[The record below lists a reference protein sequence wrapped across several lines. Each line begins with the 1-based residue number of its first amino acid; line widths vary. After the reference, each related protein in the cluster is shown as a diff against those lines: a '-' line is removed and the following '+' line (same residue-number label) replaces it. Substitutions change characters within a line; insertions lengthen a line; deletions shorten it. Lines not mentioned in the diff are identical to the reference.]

1 MSAWSSLPTRV
12 KLYLVV
18 VFATALPVFL
28 WALRDVLT
36 KDYGAKW
43 ILLTAITLITVPIFV
58 FLPSVR
64 SLVTIGD
71 AFVISICMLYG
82 TAPAVLAN
90 ALYFTLLTLLL
101 RGKHQTTVHRIFF
114 NIATAV
120 LTVGIYGFLYSTLN
134 PSRSLALEDIVI
146 PTFAIALTYFLTN
159 SLLVATAI
167 ALTSQTS
174 VFGVWVKNY
183 ISLCL
188 DFLVSACA
196 GAFVVYFSNFHVIA
210 PLLVAPFVAAIWG
223 INKVNRAKAMEA
235 ERHLKEQEQLYLR
248 TVESLALAVDA
259 KDPTTYGH
267 IRRVRAYAMG
277 LARLRKISN
286 PSVLMAIETG
296 SLLHDIGKIAI
307 DDYILNKPGRL
318 TRQEF
323 EKMKVHAAAGDE
335 ILQQVQFPFPVAEYV
350 RSHHERW
357 DGLGYPDGLRGE
369 SIPLGARI
377 LAIADAFD
385 AIRSSRPYKLSFGLQ
400 DSVELLRAQ
409 AGTLYDPQLIEIFV
423 GHISELEAAAQDAAR
438 NVPELSFRKYFEKI
452 DAGPEERD
460 SSPQLPPTTSPASD
474 ELLQLAE
481 FCNSYAR
488 NLDLSDILP
497 ILSRRLETLVRTT
510 NCVFFLDSGN
520 GTIRAA
526 HATGKRAELFD
537 RAEIGLGKGISG
549 WVAAYKKPILNTRP
563 VLDLKEL
570 GLVAC
575 DSLTDV
581 LVVPL
586 TVEDSCIGT
595 VSLYAEP
602 PISFTHS
609 ELDLMQ
615 TIAAQVAPVIA
626 DALGRRARPDSNKLI
641 DPVTNTYRFAYLSV
655 AGSQFVA
662 AAAKDRSPLS
672 LLLFDVKNLSQIVN
686 LYGVSKSDEVLR
698 KVAET
703 LRGEL
708 REIDILVRYGYRGF
722 VALLPAVRTDQAT
735 RYAQRLTQLVRTNST
750 LGLTWHGAAV
760 TFHSAVASYPNDG
773 STIYDLLQSAQRS
786 LLEQSKLTT
795 GTLDDRDG
803 NILEF
808 PPRI

>member
-1 MSAWSSLPTRV
+1 MSAWSSQPARV
-12 KLYLVV
+12 KVYLVV
-18 VFATALPVFL
+18 VFSAALPVFL

-101 RGKHQTTVHRIFF
+101 RGRHQTTIHRIFF

-134 PSRSLALEDIVI
+134 PTRSLSLEDIVV

-167 ALTSQTS
+167 ALTSQVS

-183 ISLCL
+183 IGLCL

-286 PSVLMAIETG
+286 PSALMAIETG

-335 ILQQVQFPFPVAEYV
+335 ILQQVQFPFPVSEYV

-357 DGLGYPDGLRGE
+357 DGLGYPDGLKGE

-409 AGTLYDPQLIEIFV
+409 AGTLYDPQLVEIFV
-423 GHISELEAAAQDAAR
+423 HHISELEAAAQEASR

-452 DAGPEERD
+452 DANQADGN
-460 SSPQLPPTTSPASD
+460 STLQLAPTAPASE
-474 ELLQLAE
+474 ELLQLTE

-497 ILSRRLETLVRTT
+497 ILSRRLETLVRST

-526 HATGKRAELFD
+526 HATGKRAELFE

-549 WVAAYKKPILNTRP
+549 WVAAYKKPIFNTRP

-570 GLVAC
+570 GIEDC
-575 DSLTDV
+575 NSLTDA

-586 TVEDSCIGT
+586 TVEDNCIGA

-602 PISFTHS
+602 PISFTQGQ
-609 ELDLMQ
+609 LDLMQ
-615 TIAAQVAPVIA
+615 AITLQIAPVIA
-626 DALGRRARPDSNKLI
+626 DALGRRTRSDSGKLV
-641 DPVTNTYRFAYLSV
+641 DPVTNTYRVAYLSV
-655 AGSQFVA
+655 VGSQFVT
-662 AAAKDRSPLS
+662 AAAKDHSPLS
-672 LLLFDVKNLSQIVN
+672 LLLFDVRNLTQIVN
-686 LYGVSKSDEVLR
+686 LYGISKSDEVLR

-708 REIDILVRYGYRGF
+708 RDIDILVRYGYRGF

-735 RYAQRLTQLVRTNST
+735 RYAQRLTQLVRSNST
-750 LGLTWHGAAV
+750 VGLTWHGAAV
-760 TFHSAVASYPNDG
+760 TCQAAVASYPNDG
-773 STIYDLLQSAQRS
+773 STIYALLQSAQRS

-795 GTLDDRDG
+795 GTIDDREG

>member
-1 MSAWSSLPTRV
+1 MSDWSSLPRKV
-12 KLYLVV
+12 KFYLVA
-18 VFATALPVFL
+18 VFSAALPIFL
-28 WALRDVLT
+28 WALREVLT
-36 KDYGAKW
+36 KDYGGKW

-82 TAPAVLAN
+82 TAPAILAN
-90 ALYFTLLTLLL
+90 TLYFTLLTLLL
-101 RGKHQTTVHRIFF
+101 RGRHQTTVHRILF

-120 LTVGIYGFLYSTLN
+120 LTVGLYGFLYQILN
-134 PSRSLALEDIVI
+134 PTRSLSLEDIVI

-174 VFGVWVKNY
+174 VLNVWVKNY
-183 ISLCL
+183 VGLSL

-235 ERHLKEQEQLYLR
+235 EQHLKEQERLYLR

-277 LARLRKISN
+277 LAHLYKISN
-286 PSVLMAIETG
+286 PSELMAIETG

-323 EKMKVHAAAGDE
+323 EKMKIHAAAGDE

-357 DGLGYPDGLRGE
+357 DGLGYPDGLKGE

-409 AGTLYDPQLIEIFV
+409 AGTLYDPQLIELFV
-423 GHISELEAAAQDAAR
+423 NNIPDLEASAQEAAK

-452 DAGPEERD
+452 DLSPEAVPAAVRFA
-460 SSPQLPPTTSPASD
+460 PTTASE
-474 ELLQLAE
+474 ELLQLIE

-497 ILSRRLETLVRTT
+497 ILSRRLETLIQTT
-510 NCVFFLDSGN
+510 NCVFFLDNGDGVLRVAYASGN
-520 GTIRAA
+520 GA
-526 HATGKRAELFD
+526 GLFHGTSM
-537 RAEIGLGKGISG
+537 GLGKGISG
-549 WVAAYKKPILNTRP
+549 WVAAYRKPILNTRP
-563 VLDLKEL
+563 ALDLKEL
-570 GLVAC
+570 GREGC
-575 DSLTDV
+575 SGLTDA

-586 TVEDSCIGT
+586 CIENTCIGT
-595 VSLYAEP
+595 ISLYAES
-602 PISFTHS
+602 PISFR
-609 ELDLMQ
+609 EADLDLLQ
-615 TIAAQVAPVIA
+615 GIAEQIAPVIF
-626 DALGRRARPDSNKLI
+626 DARGSDSHSDSGRLT
-641 DPVTNTYRFAYLSV
+641 DPVTNTYRVAYLSA
-655 AGSQFVA
+655 AGTQFVTT
-662 AAAKDRSPLS
+662 AAKDRSPLS
-672 LLLFDVKNLSQIVN
+672 LLLFDIKNLSQIVN
-686 LYGVSKSDEVLR
+686 LYGISTSDDTLR
-698 KVAET
+698 KVADT

-722 VALLPAVRTDQAT
+722 IALLPGVRAEQAA
-735 RYAQRLTQLVRTNST
+735 RYAQRITQLIRTNST
-750 LGLTWHGAAV
+750 LGLTWHTVGL
-760 TFHSAVASYPNDG
+760 TCQSAVACYPNDG

-786 LLEQSKLTT
+786 LFEQTKLASSSP
-795 GTLDDRDG
+795 DDREA

>member
-1 MSAWSSLPTRV
+1 MSAWSSLPRKV
-12 KLYLVV
+12 KIYLTV
-18 VFATALPVFL
+18 VFSAALPIFL

-36 KDYGAKW
+36 EDYGGKW

-90 ALYFTLLTLLL
+90 TLYFTLLTLLL
-101 RGKHQTTVHRIFF
+101 RGRHQTTIHRIFF

-134 PSRSLALEDIVI
+134 PSRSLSLEDIVI

-174 VFGVWVKNY
+174 VFSIWVKNY
-183 ISLCL
+183 IGLCL

-223 INKVNRAKAMEA
+223 INKVNRAKAIEA
-235 ERHLKEQEQLYLR
+235 ERHLEDQEQLYLR

-277 LARLRKISN
+277 LARLRKINN
-286 PSVLMAIETG
+286 PSELMAIETG

-357 DGLGYPDGLRGE
+357 DGLGYPDGLKGE

-409 AGTLYDPQLIEIFV
+409 ARTLYDPQLIELFV
-423 GHISELEAAAQDAAR
+423 NHISELEAAAQEAAK

-452 DAGPEERD
+452 DLNPQVP
-460 SSPQLPPTTSPASD
+460 SSTVHFAPTTTTASE
-474 ELLQLAE
+474 ELLQLIE

-510 NCVFFLDSGN
+510 NCIFFLDN
-520 GTIRAA
+520 GDGTLKAA
-526 HATGKRAELFD
+526 HASGNCAELFE

-563 VLDLKEL
+563 ALDLKEL
-570 GLVAC
+570 GC
-575 DSLTDV
+575 KDCNSLTDA

-586 TVEDSCIGT
+586 TVDDTCIGT
-595 VSLYAEP
+595 ISLYAEP
-602 PISFTHS
+602 PISFTQAD
-609 ELDLMQ
+609 LDLLQ
-615 TIAAQVAPVIA
+615 GVAEQIAPVIV
-626 DALGRRARPDSNKLI
+626 DARGRHARSDTRKLI
-641 DPVTNTYRFAYLSV
+641 DPVTNTYRVAYLSF

-662 AAAKDRSPLS
+662 AAAKDSSPLS
-672 LLLFDVKNLSQIVN
+672 LLLIDVKNLSQIVN
-686 LYGVSKSDEVLR
+686 LYGISTSDDILR
-698 KVAET
+698 KVADT

-722 VALLPAVRTDQAT
+722 VALLPGVRMEQAA

-750 LGLTWHGAAV
+750 PGLTWHSAAISCQAAV
-760 TFHSAVASYPNDG
+760 ACYPNDG
-773 STIYDLLQSAQRS
+773 ATIYDLLQSAQRT
-786 LLEQSKLTT
+786 LLEQTKLATST
-795 GTLDDRDG
+795 ADDREG